1 MTRLGLQNRKRAG
14 KIAVL
19 AMVLSFFMGG
29 FAYAQTASIGDFVWH
44 DLDADGI
51 QDGGE
56 TGLLGVTVKLYTGGG
71 TFISSTT
78 TNGVGYYIFSALTN
92 NSTYKVE
99 FVTPIGYSISPKDQ
113 GGNDNLD
120 SDPAISSS
128 TVQVTVTTVAITR
141 NDCGM
146 YQKGTAFGHLYQ
158 DVDNNGTQDIGEP
171 NLDNVQVTVQD
182 KNGISSSTFTN
193 GTGDWSISGIE
204 PGNATYD
211 VIEVGPHFNLGF
223 TQSEGAGSALVIP
236 EGGSA
241 NAGPDGYF
249 LMSGVSNFVWH
260 DTNINGIQDPGE
272 TGIEFV
278 NVDLYDSGDNWINS
292 VITDADGLYQ
302 FIDLEPGDYY
312 VIFHEPAGFQFS
324 DADQGGDDTKDS
336 DADRTAGP
344 TYGKTPTFSL
354 VSAVENTTI
363 DCALHQHGTISNFVW
378 WDINDNGIQDPGEP
392 GVEGVTVTLYE
403 NDGTTVVTTAVTDV
417 NGEYLFDFVEPATYK
432 VGFAPI
438 AGYSIGQQDL
448 GGDDTKDSDP
458 NPGTGKTA
466 SIVISEGEF
475 DTSVDC
481 ALIGTGQIGEGLVWE
496 DTEGNDVQDGTE
508 PGISGATVELLSVP
522 AEAVLKTTTTD
533 VNGKYKF
540 NKLAPGDYK
549 VKFTKPAG
557 FDDYSTKDIGGDDA
571 KDSDGD
577 GADGG
582 KTASF
587 ALAAGATDDSR
598 DCGFYKNVTISG
610 KVWHDLNADGRKD
623 IPESGENG
631 VAVGLRNFDG
641 STELATTT
649 SAGDGDWT
657 FTGKKPG
664 NYRIKFEKST
674 GSHFFSPKDVGPGDI
689 DDSDADIVTGVTDQ
703 FSVSSGATKDDL
715 KCGQFLKASIG
726 DYVWIDTDVDGIQD
740 GGETGLGGATVKLYA
755 SDGTT
760 LLDTDITDGAGAYGF
775 TGLLPGVSYIVQF
788 DKPTGYS
795 ITLKDQG
802 GNDAVDSDGDQVTK
816 RTALIPLT
824 SGQTDNTRD
833 CGMYALGS
841 IASKVWVDTDGDG
854 IQDGGETGLDGV
866 TVELYESDGTTLIT
880 STVTAGG
887 GLYQFDNLEPGTYVV
902 KFIPLGSNVI
912 TLQNQGGDDDLDSD
926 ANSTT
931 GKTAGVVVAAGADI
945 TNVDCGMFLKANVG
959 DFVWYDTD
967 NDGVQ
972 DGGELGMVG
981 VIVNLLASD
990 GTTLVTTTSTIAA
1003 GAYSFP
1009 NVNPGSYVIEFIAPV
1024 GHSFSPQDQ
1033 GGNDALDSDANPG
1046 TGKTALFSLTS
1057 GQTNNDMDAGLGE
1070 KAVISNFVWNDLDA
1084 DGIQDVGETGIN
1096 GVTVTLYQADGTTVI
1111 TTTVTAGGGLY
1122 AFTNLN
1128 PGTYVV
1134 GFTLPGGFFFS
1145 PQDLGGDDTKDS
1157 DANTGTGKTATVSV
1171 IAGETNDDIDAG
1183 MFDKVDLGDLVWE
1196 DTNHDG
1202 IKDIGES
1209 GKSGVTVTLYQA
1221 DGTTV
1226 ITTDVTDGGGIYGFT
1241 DLTPGTY
1248 VVGFTKPS
1256 QHNISTADQ
1265 GGDDTKDSDANVGTG
1280 KTGSIVLTSGN
1291 NDLTVDCAVY
1301 PILVDLEVNKV
1312 VDNAAPDLDVDDVVT
1327 FTITIDNLSSTPG
1340 TGIVLTDLLN
1350 PAKFTHI
1357 SSTPTQG
1364 VYVPG
1369 TGVWTVGTIAGSGS
1383 ASLVIDAKVLVTGA
1397 ASNTATIT
1405 GADQT
1410 DPVPGNNSDVASLNA
1425 TSSGGG
1431 GGGIESNGDLSSYI
1445 ALRKFMR
1452 IKENTTKLLDQPE
1465 NLPVFGENLVKGG
1478 VIVPSSNLKG
1488 GASNILNYLP
1498 ESGPVNS
1505 KAHISTPTDLLT
1517 MSNAIEVFSADY
1529 FTAEQKRMGVIMAM
1543 TTPAGQVYNHTKV
1556 ICDRLSGGTLE
1567 NVRFVDIR
1575 GHRFI
1580 LSLISQENGEMDYT
1594 VSFVAY
1600 ENGNRFSIDNQWS
1613 KEWYKPTG
1621 NATVFNYQ
1629 VWTISRESTIQL
1641 VEEILNRMDQDHDL
1655 TILNDGSQRMPTV
1668 YIKNGE
1674 YSNGNLTLTVAN
1686 PTGASEVAIKGTYTR
1701 TEQSAKE
1708 KMPDIILP
1716 LNKQLR
1722 EQVISVPVGHLFDMG
1737 FTLANDT
1744 DTGLDELYFADGAW
1758 GRMAE
1763 DGGGIIERFAVEP
1776 YSISAGEGEYLLERD
1791 AEIAGSVKTYVS
1803 LFRNLTTRKDP
1814 VDLSA
1819 YNQMVFEASG
1829 TGTVE
1834 IVLVKDGIPVWSNQF
1849 RKTIS
1854 LTATPT
1860 TYQIG
1865 YNELT
1870 SLMGG
1875 AFSAEDMVTVVFNAI
1890 GNQTSNTPFEMNI
1903 RNLKFNKL
1911 GSDIDPANPNFSI
1924 SAYPNPFTRSA
1935 TFNFDIY
1942 EAGPVR
1948 ISLIDITGREVDVL
1962 ADRSFTKGQHQ
1973 IYYEN
1978 RTLKAGTYFC
1988 RILFNG
1994 GTEVVKISVI
2004 E

>member
-1 MTRLGLQNRKRAG
+1 MA
-14 KIAVL
+14 
-19 AMVLSFFMGG
+19 LSFFMGG
-29 FAYAQTASIGDFVWH
+29 LAYSQTGSIGDFVWH

-56 TGLLGVTVKLYTGGG
+56 TGLEGVTVKLYTSGGV
-71 TFISSTT
+71 FITQMNTDSDGEYLFSSLANAFYRVDFVTLP
-78 TNGVGYYIFSALTN
+78 GYY
-92 NSTYKVE
+92 
-99 FVTPIGYSISPKDQ
+99 ISPKDV
-113 GGNDNLD
+113 GGDDTKD
-120 SDPAISSS
+120 SDPATVSGS
-128 TVQVTVTTVAITR
+128 TLVQVSGGAAVTK

-146 YQKGTAFGHLYQ
+146 YQKGTATGHLYQ
-158 DVDNNGTQDIGEP
+158 DVNNNGTQDIGEP
-171 NLDNVQVTVQD
+171 DLNNVQVTVQD
-182 KNGISSSTFTN
+182 KNSISSSTFTDVN
-193 GTGDWSISGIE
+193 GDWTLNNIE

-211 VIEVGPHFNLGF
+211 VIEIGPYFNLGF
-223 TQSEGAGSALVIP
+223 EQNEGVGSALVIP
-236 EGGSA
+236 EGGSVD
-241 NAGPDGYF
+241 AGPDGYF
-249 LMSGVSNFVWH
+249 LKAGVSGFVWH
-260 DTNINGIQDPGE
+260 DVDMDGIQDPGE
-272 TGIEFV
+272 TGVPAADVYLF
-278 NVDLYDSGDNWINS
+278 DSGDNFIDY
-292 VITDADGLYQ
+292 ITTDVNGLYQ
-302 FIDLEPGDYY
+302 FFDLDPGTFY
-312 VIFHEPAGFQFS
+312 VVFSEPAGYQFS
-324 DADQGGDDTKDS
+324 AADQGGDDTKDS
-336 DADRTAGP
+336 DANIGD
-344 TYGKTPTFSL
+344 GKTPNFALTSGN
-354 VSAVENTTI
+354 EDNTI
-363 DCALHQHGTISNFVW
+363 DCALHLHGSISNFVW
-378 WDINDNGIQDPGEP
+378 WDIDDDGVQDAGEP
-392 GVEGVTVTLYE
+392 GVAGITVTLYE
-403 NDGTTVVTTAVTDV
+403 SDGTTVINTDVTDAS
-417 NGEYLFDFVEPATYK
+417 GEYSFTFLEPATY
-432 VGFAPI
+432 VIGFGTI
-438 AGYSIGQQDL
+438 AGYAIGQQDL

-458 NPGTGKTA
+458 NAGTGKTA

-496 DTEGNDVQDGTE
+496 DTDGDDVQDITE
-508 PGISGATVELLSVP
+508 SGIDGATVELLSVP
-522 AEAVLKTTTTD
+522 AEAVLKTTTTAGG
-533 VNGKYKF
+533 GKYKF
-540 NKLAPGDYK
+540 EKLAPANYK

-582 KTASF
+582 KTGSF
-587 ALAAGATDDSR
+587 SLAAGATDDSR
-598 DCGFYKNVTISG
+598 DCGFYKNVNMSG
-610 KVWHDLNADGRKD
+610 KVWHDLNANGRRNGG
-623 IPESGENG
+623 ESGENG
-631 VAVGLRNFDG
+631 VIVRLRNHDG
-641 STELATTT
+641 SVELATTT

-657 FTGKKPG
+657 FSGKKPG
-664 NYRIKFEKST
+664 KYRVKFDKST
-674 GSHFFSPKDVGPGDI
+674 GSHFYSPKDVAPDDD
-689 DDSDADIVTGVTDQ
+689 DDSDADDISGETDQ
-703 FSVSSGATKDDL
+703 FQVNSGTTKNDL

-726 DYVWIDTDVDGIQD
+726 DFVWIDTDLDGIQD
-740 GGETGLGGATVKLYA
+740 GGETGLGAATVKLYA

-760 LLDTDITDGAGAYGF
+760 LLDTDVTDGAGAYGF
-775 TGLLPGVSYIVQF
+775 TDLTPGLSYIVQF
-788 DKPTGYS
+788 DKPAGYS

-802 GNDAVDSDGDQVTK
+802 GNDAVDSDGDPGTT

-824 SGQTDNTRD
+824 SGQTDNTQD

-854 IQDGGETGLDGV
+854 IQDGGETGLIDV
-866 TVELYESDGTTLIT
+866 TVQLYESDGTTLIT
-880 STVTAGG
+880 STVTALG
-887 GLYQFDNLEPGTYVV
+887 GLYQFDNLEPETYVV
-902 KFIPLGSNVI
+902 KFVPGPNFI
-912 TLQNQGGDDDLDSD
+912 TLQDQGGDDDLDSD
-926 ANSTT
+926 AHPTT
-931 GKTAGVVVAAGADI
+931 GKTAGVVVASGADI
-945 TNVDCGMFLKANVG
+945 TNIDCGMFLTASVG
-959 DFVWYDTD
+959 NFVWYDTD
-967 NDGVQ
+967 NDGIQ

-981 VIVNLLASD
+981 VTVNLLASD
-990 GTTLVTTTSTIAA
+990 GTTLVTTTSTIAG
-1003 GAYSFP
+1003 GAYSFL
-1009 NVNPGSYVIEFIAPV
+1009 NVNPGSYVIEFVAPG

-1033 GGNDALDSDANPG
+1033 GGDDALDSDANPG
-1046 TGKTALFSLTS
+1046 DGKTALFALTS

-1070 KAVISNFVWNDLDA
+1070 KAVISNFVWNDLNA
-1084 DGIQDVGETGIN
+1084 DGIQDGGETGIN

-1111 TTTVTAGGGLY
+1111 TTALTAGGGLY

-1145 PQDLGGDDTKDS
+1145 AQDLGGDDTKDS

-1209 GKSGVTVTLYQA
+1209 GKDGVTVTLYA
-1221 DGTTV
+1221 SDGTTV
-1226 ITTDVTDGGGIYGFT
+1226 LGTDITAGGGVYGFP

-1256 QHNISTADQ
+1256 QYAISAPDQ
-1265 GGDDTKDSDANVGTG
+1265 GGDDTKDSDANAGTG

-1291 NDLTVDCAVY
+1291 NNITVDCAVY
-1301 PILVDLEVNKV
+1301 PILVDLEVTKI
-1312 VDNAAPDLDVDDVVT
+1312 VDDPAPDLDVDDVVT
-1327 FTITIDNLSSTPG
+1327 FSITIENLSSTPG
-1340 TGIVLTDLLN
+1340 TGIVLGDLLN
-1350 PAKFTHI
+1350 AVKFTYQSHI
-1357 SSTPTQG
+1357 ATQG
-1364 VYVPG
+1364 TYDDG
-1369 TGVWTVGTIAGSGS
+1369 TGVWTVGTIAGSGT
-1383 ASLVIDAKVLVTGA
+1383 ATLTIDAKVLVTGV

-1405 GADQT
+1405 GTDQT
-1410 DPVPGNNSDVASLNA
+1410 DPVPGNNSDMASLNA

-1465 NLPVFGENLVKGG
+1465 NLPVFGENLAKGG

-1543 TTPAGQVYNHTKV
+1543 TTPAGEVYNHTKV

-1621 NATVFNYQ
+1621 NANVFNYQ

-1674 YSNGNLTLTVAN
+1674 YSNGNLSLTVAN
-1686 PTGASEVAIKGTYTR
+1686 LTGASEVTIKGTYTR

-1763 DGGGIIERFAVEP
+1763 DGGGIIEIFAVEP

-1803 LFRNLTTRKDP
+1803 LFRNLTTRKEP

-1829 TGTVE
+1829 IGTVE

-1860 TYQIG
+1860 NYQIG
-1865 YNELT
+1865 YGELT

-1890 GNQTSNTPFEMNI
+1890 GNQTSNSPFEMNI

-1911 GSDIDPANPNFSI
+1911 GSDIDPGDTNFSI
-1924 SAYPNPFTRSA
+1924 SAYPNPFTRAA
-1935 TFNFDIY
+1935 TFNFNIY
-1942 EAGPVR
+1942 DAGQVR
-1948 ISLIDITGREVDVL
+1948 ISLLDITGREVDVL
-1962 ADRSFTKGQHQ
+1962 ADRSFTKGEHQ

-1978 RTLKAGTYFC
+1978 RTLKAGSYFC